1 MFMRYR
7 GGGVGHLY
15 MRTIEVWLAET
26 GWGSNDPLVS
36 TDVDS
41 SEEDSED
48 SDNSEDNG
56 SGGNPEDGMPE
67 FDTASNSTMDSD
79 RGRDSEVDPDA
90 EYASSEGDEETM
102 DGRYGF
108 SGL

>member
-1 MFMRYR
+1 
-7 GGGVGHLY
+7 
-15 MRTIEVWLAET
+15 
-26 GWGSNDPLVS
+26 
-36 TDVDS
+36 
-41 SEEDSED
+41 
-48 SDNSEDNG
+48 
-56 SGGNPEDGMPE
+56 MPE